1 MAVLK
6 SLMMCDVFSSR
17 TDLQDQP
24 LKEAEWILYANGSS
38 DMDKGD
44 RKVRYAVMTLEC
56 IAEVEPLP
64 LGTSTQKAELI
75 ALMRAL
81 ELSHTKKVYTDSKY
95 AFRILYAHGLI
106 WKERGLLTTNKKEI
120 KHAAEISKL
129 LEAI

>member
-6 SLMMCDVFSSR
+6 SLMMYDVFSRR

-24 LKEAEWILYANGSS
+24 LKEVEWILYANGSS

-44 RKVRYAVMTLEC
+44 RKVRYAVMTLEW

-81 ELSHTKKVYTDSKY
+81 ELLHTKKCIPTRSMLSEFCMHMV
-95 AFRILYAHGLI
+95 
-106 WKERGLLTTNKKEI
+106 
-120 KHAAEISKL
+120 
-129 LEAI
+129 